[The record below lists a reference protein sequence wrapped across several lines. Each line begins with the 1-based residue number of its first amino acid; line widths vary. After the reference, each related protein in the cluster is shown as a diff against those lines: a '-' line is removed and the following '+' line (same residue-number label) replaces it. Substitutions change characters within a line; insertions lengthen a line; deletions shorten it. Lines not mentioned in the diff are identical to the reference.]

1 VVTKKD
7 KALAAAQKF
16 LERGQ
21 QEKALAEFARV
32 VQEDPKDVRTWLKM
46 AEIYARRGANDQACD
61 IYLRTGEIYEEQG
74 FFQKAVAVYKNV
86 IKLAP
91 GLAVGHLRL
100 GDVYRELGLV
110 SDALQH
116 LEIGA
121 TALQKAGRTAA
132 ALPALRQIVE
142 LHPEN
147 VVSRIKLAE
156 SASQAGAVDEAV
168 REFAS
173 AAEQLKAQGR
183 GDEYV
188 RVAER
193 LLFHRPE
200 SSAVARELA
209 AVYIARGNPRLAL
222 AKLQAPLK
230 AAPRDPENIELLAR
244 AMEAIDGPKA
254 ITVWKEL
261 AGIYD
266 ELGRTSERDAVVAAA
281 LAHSPSDPG
290 LQELARRW
298 EVSRAQPT
306 AVETVGRSSPL
317 ASAQRSTSASAPHSP
332 PPIPPAARA
341 GFRAA
346 PKPVV
351 QGAPALARSGPG
363 RRPSGSF
370 SVLLTPRPDTDVA
383 RILSEAE
390 VFVKYGL
397 YQRAVDHLRRI
408 FEHHPDHQAA
418 REKLAGALAQLGRR
432 AEAALELAT
441 VAESLAAAQPGAA
454 RAVAERALAMDGAC
468 ERAARMLGREPAAPD
483 SAARGDTTGVDVV
496 TGVEVVVDVDRDP
509 AADQLTPPPVVAT
522 APPRGAGA
530 AASAGP
536 AVDLDAELEQVDFF
550 LEQSMPDDARAQ
562 LDELRRRVGDH
573 PRVVQKQREIE
584 AALGTEVEEVEIEHT
599 LPDRLGAV
607 PSDGAS
613 DAGRAPGPGGGLP
626 LALMADG
633 GSADLSTHGD
643 LGIAY
648 KEMGLYDAAI
658 AEFKQLTADPRREV
672 FALTMVGE
680 CLEAKG
686 TLTDAVVS
694 YKDALNRST
703 ATATETLVLY
713 YQLGSVFERLG
724 DQNEAL
730 YFFEKVAK
738 RDARFREVDRKIAA
752 LKPQNLHA

>member
-1 VVTKKD
+1 
-7 KALAAAQKF
+7 
-16 LERGQ
+16 
-21 QEKALAEFARV
+21 
-32 VQEDPKDVRTWLKM
+32 
-46 AEIYARRGANDQACD
+46 
-61 IYLRTGEIYEEQG
+61 
-74 FFQKAVAVYKNV
+74 
-86 IKLAP
+86 
-91 GLAVGHLRL
+91 
-100 GDVYRELGLV
+100 
-110 SDALQH
+110 
-116 LEIGA
+116 
-121 TALQKAGRTAA
+121 
-132 ALPALRQIVE
+132 
-142 LHPEN
+142 
-147 VVSRIKLAE
+147 
-156 SASQAGAVDEAV
+156 
-168 REFAS
+168 
-173 AAEQLKAQGR
+173 
-183 GDEYV
+183 V

-200 SSAVARELA
+200 NSAVARELA

-222 AKLQAPLK
+222 AKLQVPLK

-244 AMEAIDGPKA
+244 AMESIDGPKA

-266 ELGRTSERDAVVAAA
+266 ELGRTSERDAVVATA
-281 LAHSPSDPG
+281 LARYPSDPG

-332 PPIPPAARA
+332 PPIPAAARA

-351 QGAPALARSGPG
+351 QGAPALGRTGPG

-370 SVLLTPRPDTDVA
+370 SALLTPRPDTDVA

-432 AEAALELAT
+432 AEAARELAT

-454 RAVAERALAMDGAC
+454 RAVAERALALDATC
-468 ERAARMLGREPAAPD
+468 ERAARMLGREPAAPEG
-483 SAARGDTTGVDVV
+483 AARGDTTGVDVV
-496 TGVEVVVDVDRDP
+496 TGVEVVVDVERDP
-509 AADQLTPPPVVAT
+509 AADQLTPPPVVAAAPTGPT
-522 APPRGAGA
+522 AATVAPGI
-530 AASAGP
+530 
-536 AVDLDAELEQVDFF
+536 DLDAELEQVDFF
-550 LEQSMPDDARAQ
+550 LEQSMPDEARAQ
-562 LDELRRRVGDH
+562 LDELRKRVGAH
-573 PRVVQKQREIE
+573 PRVVQKQREVE
-584 AALGTEVEEVEIEHT
+584 AAIGDEVEIEQT

-607 PSDGAS
+607 PSDGTF
-613 DAGRAPGPGGGLP
+613 DAGRVPGPGGGQP

-658 AEFKQLTADPRREV
+658 AEFKQLTA
-672 FALTMVGE
+672 E